1 MYNFLRKSMLFVLI
15 AVFLISAAGYSIT
28 AQAADSFLDKS
39 ELEKGIVTVNYKT
52 DAKSLAKVRVIKKS
66 TQYIYDL
73 KDGMR
78 LPLQSGNG
86 SYTIE
91 ILLNVEG
98 NKYRKAAE
106 ETVEYIT
113 DNGKSIY
120 LQSNAVVNWQSD
132 MKAVAKAEKLT
143 ENAKTDSEKVL
154 AVYNYIVKNVKYDT
168 KKARTVEAG
177 YIPSVNDIFKT
188 NLGICY
194 DYSVLFASML
204 RSVGVPVKVL
214 MGTSS
219 DVTEYHS
226 WNQVYLSDKKSW
238 ILVDTTLDAG
248 TAAKTISALSKD
260 AGHYSADRQY

>member
-1 MYNFLRKSMLFVLI
+1 VYNFLKKGVLFVLI

-39 ELEKGIVTVNYKT
+39 ELDKGIVTVNYKV
-52 DAKSLAKVRVIKKS
+52 DAKTLAKVRVTLKDN
-66 TQYIYDL
+66 QYIYDL

-78 LPLQSGNG
+78 LPLQLGNG

-106 ETVEYIT
+106 ETIEYMS
-113 DNGKSIY
+113 DNGKSIF
-120 LQSNAVVNWQSD
+120 LQSNAVVNWQPN
-132 MKAVAKAEKLT
+132 MKAVVKAEKLT

-154 AVYNYIVKNVKYDT
+154 AIYNYIVKNVKYDT
-168 KKARTVEAG
+168 KKARTVESG

-204 RSVGVPVKVL
+204 RSIGVPVKVL

-238 ILVDTTLDAG
+238 IIVDTTLDAG
-248 TAAKTISALSKD
+248 TTAKSISALAKD
-260 AGHYSADRQY
+260 AGHYSSDRQY